1 MLSIIH
7 SKEFPNLS
15 KIYID
20 NRFLCY
26 GLDPLV
32 LRPGTYKLELSYS
45 PKFKC
50 DLPLITGATVGP
62 ERGMRIHSG
71 NTLKDSSGCILV
83 GDTIQIDSDGNI
95 KILNSRKTLEKLM
108 NICSNEQHLL
118 IQ

>member
-1 MLSIIH
+1 MIIIQH
-7 SKEFPNLS
+7 SKEYPNLG
-15 KIYID
+15 KIYAGD
-20 NRFLCY
+20 RFIGY
-26 GLDPLV
+26 SLDPRV
-32 LRPGTYKLELSYS
+32 LNPGTYNLKVTYS